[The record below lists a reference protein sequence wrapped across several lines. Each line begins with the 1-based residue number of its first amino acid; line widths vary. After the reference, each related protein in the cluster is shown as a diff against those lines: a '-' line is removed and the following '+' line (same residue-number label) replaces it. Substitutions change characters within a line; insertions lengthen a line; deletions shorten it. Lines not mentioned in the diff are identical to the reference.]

1 MHKSDWC
8 TVEVLLK
15 DAKGKKDDTCSRE
28 VDKVRFSNIM
38 RFVWIRK
45 DKKINR
51 DFGSLS
57 LLPVT
62 STYDPHPLYISID
75 QLMLER
81 RTQRTRGF
89 SCSPL
94 PYSLLT
100 LHPSLSYILHLT
112 FRSHCLDSRLPT
124 DKKRFSW
131 FLHTPA
137 AMAYPPPVDHPFL
150 LYQLKKHRS
159 PPLSLSLWNTN
170 LLGPRALGPHLHSA
184 YKCTVSHPFTC
195 KLQFCFLHDLQIVN
209 FTFCIL
215 RNFVMIL
222 LKSKT
227 FQNERKNSFAFIQ
240 YSVEWTKKGSLS

>member
-1 MHKSDWC
+1 MP
-8 TVEVLLK
+8 
-15 DAKGKKDDTCSRE
+15 KGRRTTGKWTKWDSL
-28 VDKVRFSNIM
+28 M
-38 RFVWIRK
+38 RTVWIRK

-62 STYDPHPLYISID
+62 STYDPHPLYIHWPTHAREED
-75 QLMLER
+75 TKNE
-81 RTQRTRGF
+81 RGF

-159 PPLSLSLWNTN
+159 PPSPSLSLSLCEI
-170 LLGPRALGPHLHSA
+170 RI
-184 YKCTVSHPFTC
+184 F
-195 KLQFCFLHDLQIVN
+195 
-209 FTFCIL
+209 
-215 RNFVMIL
+215 
-222 LKSKT
+222 
-227 FQNERKNSFAFIQ
+227 
-240 YSVEWTKKGSLS
+240 